1 MSTAATD
8 LTGAG
13 NPSAL
18 PPGTRLAEFEV
29 RRVMGVG
36 GFGIVYLA
44 FDHALEREVAIKEY
58 MPSSLVGRT
67 ATLHVS
73 LRSQADAE
81 TFDIGLKSFV
91 NEARLLASFDHPSL
105 LKVLR
110 FWEANGTAY
119 MAMPVL
125 RGQTLKQMRQAASA
139 APEEA
144 WMRELLAS
152 MLDALERLHGAN
164 VYHRDI
170 SPDNI
175 QIEPDGRAVLL
186 DFGAAR
192 RVAADKSQTL
202 TAILK
207 PAYAPIEQ
215 YGEAGSVR
223 QGPWTDFY
231 ALGATLHFLLLGR
244 PPAPATAR
252 TLHDD
257 APSLVERAPA
267 GYSADW
273 LRLVDWMLAPKPSDR
288 PQSVAALREVL
299 QGRRM
304 APGRAAGPPSAVP
317 SEDIDRTVLMARP
330 QALAAAPAA
339 RAAPAR
345 RSTAAW
351 LGGAAVALLAI
362 VAAGSLWM
370 QPAVAP
376 PAAAMG
382 PATPAEVVA
391 QPQLQPPAAPAS
403 ETAPAATAA
412 PPDATAARPSAAAAS
427 TPPAAATMARPV
439 ELPVPASQ
447 SPRADT
453 AAAPLAPARIL
464 SPATESRAAGLTAPA
479 GGRQQTANAASTTPA
494 VPAETTAPDSAGDP
508 AAQGPEATCSTR
520 PHLRYFACMERM
532 CWRSENRQHPDCM
545 KWRKDVPANN

>member
-1 MSTAATD
+1 
-8 LTGAG
+8 
-13 NPSAL
+13 
-18 PPGTRLAEFEV
+18 
-29 RRVMGVG
+29 
-36 GFGIVYLA
+36 
-44 FDHALEREVAIKEY
+44 
-58 MPSSLVGRT
+58 
-67 ATLHVS
+67 
-73 LRSQADAE
+73 
-81 TFDIGLKSFV
+81 
-91 NEARLLASFDHPSL
+91 
-105 LKVLR
+105 
-110 FWEANGTAY
+110 

-144 WMRELLAS
+144 WMRDLLAS

-231 ALGATLHFLLLGR
+231 ALGATLHFLLLAR

-252 TLHDD
+252 MLHDD
-257 APSLVERAPA
+257 APSLVECAPA

-304 APGRAAGPPSAVP
+304 APGRAAGPPGAVP

-351 LGGAAVALLAI
+351 LGGAAVAVLAI
-362 VAAGSLWM
+362 VAGGSLWM

-376 PAAAMG
+376 PAAAMV

-391 QPQLQPPAAPAS
+391 QPGLKPPAAPAS
-403 ETAPAATAA
+403 ETAPAFTAA
-412 PPDATAARPSAAAAS
+412 PADATAARPSAAAAS
-427 TPPAAATMARPV
+427 TPPAAAVMARPV
-439 ELPVPASQ
+439 ELPVPARQ

-464 SPATESRAAGLTAPA
+464 SPATESRAAGPTAPA
-479 GGRQQTANAASTTPA
+479 GGRQQAATAAPTLPTVPA
-494 VPAETTAPDSAGDP
+494 VTSAPDAAVDP

-532 CWRSENRQHPDCM
+532 CWRSENRQHPDCL